1 MANRHRLTAQLG
13 IVALFDRRIE
23 GVHVDVD
30 DLAPAHGAGLPDSG
44 TKGEYCNPGAL
55 AARLTGGLA
64 GPDAQTR
71 KLSRVHARRA
81 EVGDI
86 EEALAFYGRLFEF
99 ALRGMAFQHPDS
111 RGLADLAKYERLH
124 LTTSELR

>member
-1 MANRHRLTAQLG
+1 MTTKRKARALG
-13 IVALFDRRIE
+13 VNHVAL
-23 GVHVDVD
+23 
-30 DLAPAHGAGLPDSG
+30 
-44 TKGEYCNPGAL
+44 
-55 AARLTGGLA
+55 
-64 GPDAQTR
+64 
-71 KLSRVHARRA
+71 

-111 RGLADLAKYERLH
+111 RGLADLAKYEGLH